1 MENAVEKIHQF
12 ERFGSR
18 LGLERMS
25 RLLELLGHPE
35 KSLQVIHVAGTN
47 GKGSVCRYLY
57 GALRANDYKVGLYTS
72 PFIEVFNERIE
83 YDGKYISDEDL
94 DIYTDRVLEK
104 VEVMLAAGEESPTEF
119 EVVTAVAFLYFA
131 DQKPDFVVLEVGL
144 GGRGDSTN
152 VVEKPLAEI
161 ITSISFDHTDRLG
174 DTLEKIAAEKAG
186 IIKDNTPVIMNVKAH
201 EAQQV
206 IARKAYEKN
215 CVLYDVSK
223 AKYAVTGKTL
233 SGYFADAN
241 ILGTDYSG
249 MEICMPGDHQI
260 QNLMTAVTAL
270 EVLRKERKIKVER
283 SRLYEGLKTARQ
295 IGRFEMISENP
306 CVILDGAHN
315 PDGAE
320 ALAKTVREHF
330 EGKKILLVC
339 GMLADK
345 DVDGILDNFLSFA
358 DEIITTEPDSPR
370 KLKASKLKEIIEK
383 KKPEITVTEAADPV
397 AAADLA
403 MSREKNFDLT
413 IYAGSLYLIGI
424 IRGKLKK

>member
-1 MENAVEKIHQF
+1 MTNAVEKIHQF

-18 LGLERMS
+18 LGLERMN
-25 RLLELLGHPE
+25 RLLELLGNPE
-35 KSLQVIHVAGTN
+35 KSLRVIHVAGTN
-47 GKGSVCRYLY
+47 GKGSVCRYIY
-57 GALRANDYKVGLYTS
+57 EALRANDYKTGLYTS

-94 DIYTDRVLEK
+94 DTYTGRVLEK
-104 VEVMLAAGEESPTEF
+104 VDAMIAEGAESPTEF
-119 EVVTAVAFLYFA
+119 EVITAVAFLYFA
-131 DQKPDFVVLEVGL
+131 DVKPDFVVLEVGL

-152 VVEKPLAEI
+152 VVKKPLAEI

-174 DTLEKIAAEKAG
+174 DTLEKIALEKAG
-186 IIKDNTPVIMNVKAH
+186 IIKENTPVIMNVKPR
-201 EAQQV
+201 EAQV
-206 IARKAYEKN
+206 AIARKAYEKN
-215 CVLYDVSK
+215 CVLFDVSA

-260 QNLMTAVTAL
+260 QNLLTAVTAL

-283 SRLYEGLKTARQ
+283 SRLYAGLKRARQ
-295 IGRFEMISENP
+295 LGRFEMISENP
-306 CVILDGAHN
+306 CIILDGAHN
-315 PDGAE
+315 PDGSA
-320 ALAKTVREHF
+320 ALAKTVRDHF

-345 DVDGILDNFLSFA
+345 DIDGILENFLTFA

-370 KLKASKLKEIIEK
+370 KLGASALREVIVK
-383 KKPEITVTEAADPV
+383 KKPGIKVTDCADSS

-403 MSREKNFDLT
+403 ASKGDAFDLT
-413 IYAGSLYLIGI
+413 IYAGSLYLIGK